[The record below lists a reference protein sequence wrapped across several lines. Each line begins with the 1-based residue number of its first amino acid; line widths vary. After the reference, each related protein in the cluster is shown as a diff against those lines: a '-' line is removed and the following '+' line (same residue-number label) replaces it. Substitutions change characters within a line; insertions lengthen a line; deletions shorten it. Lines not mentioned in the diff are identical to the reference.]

1 LIHSLVVVACLWCSL
16 GLLVTINVIVD
27 GVQRFYGPTGYW
39 CWIQARYSIQRI
51 ATDFGFMWITAIC
64 NVVVYGLLFLY
75 FKGYITTDGYHV
87 KLFQVRDPT
96 SFNTLMPLK
105 QVYGLLFYPVVYM
118 LTVLPL
124 SIARYRTFAHH
135 DVPFDVTIFVDCI
148 YLSNGLINVI
158 LFSLTRPYL
167 LPHDPRVLSMV
178 VISEP
183 PPSVAVVGSSSSG
196 GVYEGTRITTHDW
209 EGNLQ
214 VGSPTL
220 SCFSER

>member
-1 LIHSLVVVACLWCSL
+1 MIRTLIISLHTLRVVCFWRVGDSDKSTEFTRETVPARRRCLIHSLVVVACLWCSL

-118 LTVLPL
+118 LTVSTP
-124 SIARYRTFAHH
+124 
-135 DVPFDVTIFVDCI
+135 V
-148 YLSNGLINVI
+148 
-158 LFSLTRPYL
+158 
-167 LPHDPRVLSMV
+167 
-178 VISEP
+178 
-183 PPSVAVVGSSSSG
+183 
-196 GVYEGTRITTHDW
+196 
-209 EGNLQ
+209 
-214 VGSPTL
+214 
-220 SCFSER
+220 